1 TEGWEIDL
9 GSATDGAFALEISD
23 AEVDRIFTSNLT
35 IGSLASGPVTASA
48 AFGPAS
54 VQNLHLISGTD
65 ILLASAMTVAGKLTL
80 RAGDNV
86 QLTSGSATT
95 AGELDILVDQVE
107 DDLSTGGQN
116 FFGGAVTVTSVVL
129 NGRT

>member
-1 TEGWEIDL
+1 ALGSSSGDVIVSADRLLIDAASGISASSGQVVIGSKTEGWEIDL

-23 AEVDRIFTSNLT
+23 AEVDRIFTSSLT
-35 IGSLASGPVTASA
+35 IGSLASGPLTASA

-54 VQNLHLISGTD
+54 VQNLRLISGTD

-86 QLTSGSATT
+86 Q
-95 AGELDILVDQVE
+95 
-107 DDLSTGGQN
+107 
-116 FFGGAVTVTSVVL
+116 
-129 NGRT
+129 